1 VAFVGTKAYQKTV
14 AKQLLAKSK
23 MELYEYFINNIAS
36 SQIKAKCDK
45 GKRACFGMW
54 KRTLEKQANDLELL
68 VECNTRRA

>member
-23 MELYEYFINNIAS
+23 MELYEYFINNI
-36 SQIKAKCDK
+36 
-45 GKRACFGMW
+45 GMW